1 MFSKAQTNSNKLGWL
16 LSMCRGAEAGICC
29 EKWIPEG
36 ALKKELFR
44 E

>member
-1 MFSKAQTNSNKLGWL
+1 
-16 LSMCRGAEAGICC
+16 MCRGAEAGICC

-36 ALKKELFR
+36 ALKKELLR